1 MKILNDGSIPD
12 GIEEGAEGEA
22 LKSSI
27 NNLIEDKVVEVAAPA
42 GVPTQQP
49 PINEEKVDDELND
62 EEAEEVW
69 CPAEGGHD
77 PWRGEA
83 DAALQSNEVYMPVTV
98 EDETGRTEGNIW

>member
-1 MKILNDGSIPD
+1 MITLKENAPLKKFLKQNKDILNKISVEQLQNIMKILNDGSIPD

-62 EEAEEVW
+62 EEAEEV
-69 CPAEGGHD
+69 
-77 PWRGEA
+77 
-83 DAALQSNEVYMPVTV
+83 
-98 EDETGRTEGNIW
+98 